1 MADVI
6 LQSPYPPGAGH
17 FWLKGNLHTHTSRSD
32 GRLDIQDVV
41 RRYRALRH
49 DFLEISDHDRHSD
62 YAGID
67 AGGMILIPGSEVT
80 AGGPHVLDIGGS
92 AGVEGGQRQR
102 VIDRIIAT
110 GGLAVLCHPD
120 WERAFD
126 HIPIR
131 QLRALA
137 GYCGIEIYNGGVQWG
152 AGGGLAVNKWD
163 MLLSGGRTVWG
174 LANDDAH
181 GPEEIG
187 RGWNV
192 VCVGERSAAAILR
205 AIRDGAFYA
214 STGVTIESI
223 ECDGATLRVR
233 APDAEAIA
241 IHGENGRRHA
251 FVEAPEIVFDAS
263 DAATSY
269 IRVDC
274 FGRGE
279 RRAWSQPI
287 ILGGPDNDRL
297 RALLAEKPVIRAL
310 PADRPPTLTGRIDDP
325 LWQSAEPVRRFYRLP
340 RAADPAVETEVR
352 AIIAGQTLFLAVRCQ
367 EPEMAALRTA
377 ATAERGNIWSDDS
390 IEVYFDPA
398 GSGESYYYIQANAAG
413 EAVLNNSA
421 TGRLNVGLVAR
432 PGRFDAG
439 WTLELA
445 IPLGELG
452 GLPPGARAIGFNIHR
467 NRTMDRGAMSWS
479 WGGQSYHAP
488 EHFGRLEF

>member
-1 MADVI
+1 MRIVFVI
-6 LQSPYPPGAGH
+6 PPFDYGRSVGH
-17 FWLKGNLHTHTSRSD
+17 
-32 GRLDIQDVV
+32 V
-41 RRYRALRH
+41 RRGARRGVLPPLGVGFLAAELRKHGHACRLVDAMARNLNAAETAEAVAALRPETVGISLIT
-49 DFLEISDHDRHSD
+49 FVNERESVETCREIRRR
-62 YAGID
+62 
-67 AGGMILIPGSEVT
+67 V
-80 AGGPHVLDIGGS
+80 GPDV
-92 AGVEGGQRQR
+92 
-102 VIDRIIAT
+102 
-110 GGLAVLCHPD
+110 
-120 WERAFD
+120 
-126 HIPIR
+126 
-131 QLRALA
+131 
-137 GYCGIEIYNGGVQWG
+137 
-152 AGGGLAVNKWD
+152 
-163 MLLSGGRTVWG
+163 
-174 LANDDAH
+174 
-181 GPEEIG
+181 
-187 RGWNV
+187 
-192 VCVGERSAAAILR
+192 
-205 AIRDGAFYA
+205 
-214 STGVTIESI
+214 
-223 ECDGATLRVR
+223 
-233 APDAEAIA
+233 
-241 IHGENGRRHA
+241 
-251 FVEAPEIVFDAS
+251 
-263 DAATSY
+263 
-269 IRVDC
+269 
-274 FGRGE
+274 
-279 RRAWSQPI
+279 PI